1 MGDGDVLPIHQ
12 YEYEQ
17 KKITGTELV
26 HFFRGIRRKHRGET
40 VTFLCIGTDR
50 STGDALGPLV
60 GSRLK
65 QYGFTDVV
73 GCLQYPCDADNLER
87 RTEEIAKN
95 HIVVAIDACLGSPAS
110 VGLYLVS
117 GHPLVP
123 AKSVGGNLPPVGH
136 YSVAAVVNVNG
147 PKPYWTLQVTSLYQV
162 MLMAEEVACSI
173 SEGFN
178 IDDLDENIVG

>member
-1 MGDGDVLPIHQ
+1 MEDSNVLPVHDF
-12 YEYEQ
+12 ER
-17 KKITGTELV
+17 KRITGNELV
-26 HFFRGIRRKHRGET
+26 HFFRGIRKRHQGEP

-65 QYGFTDVV
+65 QYGLSNVV
-73 GCLQYPCDADNLER
+73 GCLQYPCDADNLEKR
-87 RTEEIAKN
+87 MKEIAEH

-123 AKSVGGNLPPVGH
+123 AQSVGGSLPPVGH

-162 MLMAEEVACSI
+162 MLMAEEIACSI
-173 SEGFN
+173 SDGFN
-178 IDDLDENIVG
+178 DNDLDENIVG